1 MPIMDGFEATRKLRN
16 IEKERNLKP
25 IPIIALTANGM
36 EDIQQT
42 CLSCGMND
50 YLLKPFSP
58 VELRDCIIRNL
69 RVHEHL

>member
-1 MPIMDGFEATRKLRN
+1 MPIMDGFEATRKIRAL
-16 IEKERNLKP
+16 EKEKNSKS

-36 EDIQQT
+36 QDAQQT

-58 VELRDCIIRNL
+58 SDLRDCIIRNL
-69 RVHEHL
+69 RNIM